1 MDVNNTETTDTY
13 PSTNTRSVFFCPQ
26 YPHLTWD
33 LKSTTTSWI
42 LVFVLAVA
50 SPVTTLL
57 NLLVINAVK
66 RRKELQKPVNIL
78 LSSMAVADLLVGAI
92 LMPLSATVNI
102 LILRQVLLQHVCT
115 LYLEITTPIFLFLCS
130 SSIYHLTAVA
140 GERYVAIQKSIQYKV
155 IVTKSLLKKISIASW
170 LLALFLPLA
179 EFTLAVVEVDREI
192 MEISFIIEGAIAL
205 ICLITIAYFYIMVY
219 LGVRKR
225 KINKLS
231 QVNALKKA
239 KLESKVAKTTGLL
252 TASLIL
258 SFLPAIGMVVLGNV
272 ISVFKTNSFFHL
284 GESLMQLNSLI
295 SPILYCYR
303 DRHFWKAVLEL
314 LGIRKPH
321 VFQPRDG
328 DARFL
333 KRNGSVKR
341 L

>member
-1 MDVNNTETTDTY
+1 MRGTWRYKN
-13 PSTNTRSVFFCPQ
+13 PS
-26 YPHLTWD
+26 
-33 LKSTTTSWI
+33 ST
-42 LVFVLAVA
+42 
-50 SPVTTLL
+50 
-57 NLLVINAVK
+57 K
-66 RRKELQKPVNIL
+66 
-78 LSSMAVADLLVGAI
+78 LS
-92 LMPLSATVNI
+92 
-102 LILRQVLLQHVCT
+102 
-115 LYLEITTPIFLFLCS
+115 
-130 SSIYHLTAVA
+130 
-140 GERYVAIQKSIQYKV
+140 
-155 IVTKSLLKKISIASW
+155 
-170 LLALFLPLA
+170 LALFLPLA

-192 MEISFIIEGAIAL
+192 MEVSLIIEGAIAL

-303 DRHFWKAVLEL
+303 DRQFRKAVLEL

-328 DARFL
+328 DARFFEKKWVSKATTEIRCL
-333 KRNGSVKR
+333 QE
-341 L
+341 LQET